1 MGSISRTPLSQ
12 SLYYVLIIQCR
23 KLSKHASTFNIDL
36 LITFSIIDKQSSSI
50 SEADIE
56 HLIERAVPHVIHDLH
71 LCLVDLAAEVVP
83 AQLGHGEHRLLGGG
97 LHLGPET

>member
-1 MGSISRTPLSQ
+1 MLQHSI
-12 SLYYVLIIQCR
+12 LIYLIRFQ
-23 KLSKHASTFNIDL
+23 L
-36 LITFSIIDKQSSSI
+36 LIKAVIIHIRKD
-50 SEADIE
+50 DIE

-97 LHLGPET
+97 LHLGPETLHYETWHYGT